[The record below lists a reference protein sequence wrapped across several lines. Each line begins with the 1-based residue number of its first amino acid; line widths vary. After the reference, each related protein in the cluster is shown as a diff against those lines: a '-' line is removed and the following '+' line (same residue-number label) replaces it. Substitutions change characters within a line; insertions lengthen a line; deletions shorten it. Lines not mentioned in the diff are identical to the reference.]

1 MTTGKTTSMTVTGG
15 DIVYINGKEYYVS
28 GYIVDENNDR
38 RVLYGTESDLKTYYI
53 DKTGNLQSAISNG
66 KYYIDGKVYENVS
79 GRFHNAKFNKET
91 FEIGSND
98 RTYMEQSMSINKETA
113 KKAIEDI
120 DRLITKCRVVKD
132 DADTYIKDMKNA
144 VNALYDRDE
153 ILSSERIEELTNLLI
168 KFRNDLVAITEVVED
183 FSKDKDAAQN
193 NWANKAKWYEDYYKD
208 PSKNAA
214 IPYPTAAA
222 EAARNEKAKELE
234 KYYGSDP
241 EEVGRYAIL
250 NTSGGS
256 PARNMVSDE
265 EEDVSDDD
273 SSSDEDTPSGY
284 PTGGG
289 TTTSSTEAPTEK
301 PTVPPTDK
309 RDNPFEKP
317 TETPTEKP
325 TVPPTEKPTER
336 PTEVITQPTT
346 PPTSAPTTPPTEAP
360 KPTPSG
366 NGGNN
371 NGGGNS
377 NGNGGNWYTGGNSNN
392 NNSSSS
398 TTNVEKPTEVPTVA
412 DDVIK
417 KGNTYKLPTS
427 SKPVT
432 TTTTT
437 TTSNKGNSAIPVLA
451 GLAAAA
457 AAGIGAKAYIDRK
470 NNRDNDEEAENFK
483 AEDWSNNTDI
493 NIEYQEPQAQ
503 KEETLDFDDN
513 GYEQEETEKYGAR
526 THQELEDL
534 Q

>member
-1 MTTGKTTSMTVTGG
+1 MADNENQYATVHTG
-15 DIVYINGKEYYVS
+15 DIVEINGKDYEIKGYAPLSNGENVIVYS
-28 GYIVDENNDR
+28 EPWKNSFGYIDSNNNFQKISGNVGGDANNPKFKINGEITGIKLSHT
-38 RVLYGTESDLKTYYI
+38 VNGFSFEPSKNDQAYLTQKHNESVELK
-53 DKTGNLQSAISNG
+53 DQEMKNAISNLAALISECE
-66 KYYIDGKVYENVS
+66 KSKDNITEYANTMNDSISNLRDGDKVS
-79 GRFHNAKFNKET
+79 T
-91 FEIGSND
+91 I
-98 RTYMEQSMSINKETA
+98 
-113 KKAIEDI
+113 
-120 DRLITKCRVVKD
+120 
-132 DADTYIKDMKNA
+132 
-144 VNALYDRDE
+144 
-153 ILSSERIEELTNLLI
+153 RIEELIAKLKKFKSDLEEVYNLT
-168 KFRNDLVAITEVVED
+168 KDFVE
-183 FSKDKDAAQN
+183 DKDAAQN
-193 NWANKAKWYEDYYKD
+193 NWQNKAKWYE
-208 PSKNAA
+208 N
-214 IPYPTAAA
+214 
-222 EAARNEKAKELE
+222 
-234 KYYGSDP
+234 YYGSDP
-241 EEVGRYAIL
+241 KEVGRYAMPTDPTLEKSKWYENYYGGNPEDVGRMAML
-250 NTSGGS
+250 NTPGVIA
-256 PARNMVSDE
+256 ARNMVSDDE
-265 EEDVSDDD
+265 EEDVSDDE
-273 SSSDEDTPSGY
+273 SSDYDNTPSGY

-317 TETPTEKP
+317 TVPPTEK
-325 TVPPTEKPTER
+325 PTEKPTER

-366 NGGNN
+366 NGENN

-437 TTSNKGNSAIPVLA
+437 TSNKGNSAIPVLA

-470 NNRDNDEEAENFK
+470 NNRDNDENEEFK
-483 AEDWSNNTDI
+483 AEDWSNNTDV
-493 NIEYQEPQAQ
+493 NIEYQEPQSQ